1 MEPIEIEHFSKNALD
16 PGSAD
21 YIHKGTRKQESMC
34 RMMSGISDRQ
44 IASVLYV
51 TTLIVACTRLQK
63 AKTHLKQSLFYSLT
77 FCDLLIH
84 FEFSN
89 LLSEV
94 TRHKLH

>member
-44 IASVLYV
+44 TASVLYV
-51 TTLIVACTRLQK
+51 TTLIVA
-63 AKTHLKQSLFYSLT
+63 
-77 FCDLLIH
+77 
-84 FEFSN
+84 
-89 LLSEV
+89 
-94 TRHKLH
+94 